1 MVDFNSEGAFSANKG
16 HILEL
21 VILGRRDEL
30 INTFQMWKEFS
41 LANSSKAEA
50 LKYKLHSVLAAL
62 FLELD
67 RTLFRRLESVD
78 YDLMKDKLLG
88 NVVLSNVELNDFF
101 FEINTALDGLNLI
114 KIDNKKKYDSTDIES
129 ENEQK
134 GI

>member
-1 MVDFNSEGAFSANKG
+1 MVDFNSEGAFSANKS

-30 INTFQMWKEFS
+30 INTFQSWKEFS
-41 LANSSKAEA
+41 LANTSKADG
-50 LKYKLHSVLAAL
+50 LKYKLHSVISAL

-67 RTLFRRLESVD
+67 RTLSRKLDKDAYE
-78 YDLMKDKLLG
+78 LMKSKLLG
-88 NVVLSNVELNDFF
+88 DEVLTNEEVNKYF
-101 FEINTALDGLNLI
+101 FEINTALDSLNLI